1 MRFGGCDFYENF
13 KLIKLHLMY
22 FVNYSYYSVD
32 YVALLIQ
39 ILLKKSYELIMLN
52 KLNGSVMKKRII
64 FPMCI
69 SYFQG

>member
-1 MRFGGCDFYENF
+1 MRFGGCDFCENF

-22 FVNYSYYSVD
+22 FVNYCYYSVD
-32 YVALLIQ
+32 YVALLMQ

-64 FPMCI
+64 FSMCI